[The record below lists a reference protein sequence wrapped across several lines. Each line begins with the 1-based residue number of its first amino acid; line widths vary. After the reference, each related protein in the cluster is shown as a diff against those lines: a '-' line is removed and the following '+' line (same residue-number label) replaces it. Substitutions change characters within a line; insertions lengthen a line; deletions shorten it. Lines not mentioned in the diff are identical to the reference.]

1 MVDRIRNTPAYV
13 LAAAALLSAGAVAQ
27 DDNGGSP
34 PAQAGVDTVMVVG
47 SEMTR
52 RGEVAELA
60 VTPGGVDLVDV
71 TRLQEQNVAS
81 LADLLRYSP
90 GVWAASHN
98 GSDGIFFSSRGSNL
112 DATDYDMNGIKLMQ
126 DGLPVTAADGNNHNR
141 IIDPLAASY
150 AVVARGA
157 NALKYGA
164 STLGGAVNF
173 ASPTAR
179 DVLPVELSVRAGSH
193 GEQLTRAT
201 FGKAGAAFDGLL
213 TLENKRWDGYR
224 DHNEQHRSGLYANAG
239 WQLAPRIATRFY
251 ATALENDQELPG
263 SLTRAQVDSN
273 PDQANRS
280 ALTGNFQLNVDTW
293 RMANKTTFQLDA
305 NRQLEFGF
313 SLEEQSLYHPIV
325 DVRIDFDGPTG
336 PAPEIQVFSLLV
348 DTDHRDIGGVV
359 RYNQRVGDHDVL
371 LGVNYGENETTGG
384 DYENLNGIP
393 NGLMT
398 TIDNDADSLEVFAM
412 DRWRLDDRVLLIFAA
427 QGVSADRNVRNTDA
441 AFGVFS
447 NPHDSYSRINP
458 QLGLIYDVTA
468 DFAFFANLSQLF
480 EPPTNFQLQDDVAG
494 GDAMLDA
501 MHGSV
506 VEAGVRGDLQAERGG
521 DWSWS
526 ASVYHAQIEDEI
538 LSVDDPN
545 APGTSLVTNVDATI
559 HAGIEAALSSRIAIG
574 AGFLEPFV
582 SLTLNDFSFDGDPVY
597 GNGELPAAPEYVL
610 RGELMYRS
618 ASGFH
623 VGPTLDVVG
632 DRFADFANTYVL
644 DSYVLYGLR
653 AGWGNARW
661 RVFADLRNLGD
672 EDYIASHGVRDVAGS
687 NDAILNP
694 GEPRSLYLGFQGRF
708 E

>member
-1 MVDRIRNTPAYV
+1 MGDYLRK
-13 LAAAALLSAGAVAQ
+13 AAACALSSTVLLGHCAAAQESNAG
-27 DDNGGSP
+27 
-34 PAQAGVDTVMVVG
+34 QAGVDTVIVMG

-52 RGEVAELA
+52 RGDVAELA
-60 VTPGGVDLVDV
+60 VTPGGTDLVDV
-71 TRLQEQNVAS
+71 ARLQEQNVAS

-90 GVWAASHN
+90 GVWAVSHN

-179 DVLPVELSVRAGSH
+179 DVPAVELSARAGSH
-193 GEQLTRAT
+193 GEQLARAT
-201 FGKAGAAFDGLL
+201 LGRAAETFDGLL
-213 TLENKRWDGYR
+213 TLESKRWDGYR

-239 WQLAPRIATRFY
+239 WQLTPRIATRFY
-251 ATALENDQELPG
+251 ATALDNDQELPG
-263 SLTRAQVDSN
+263 SLTRAQVDAD

-293 RMANKTTFQLDA
+293 RIANKTTFRLDA
-305 NRQLEFGF
+305 NRELTFGF
-313 SLEEQSLYHPIV
+313 SLEEQSLFHPIV

-336 PAPEIQVFSLLV
+336 PDPEVQVFSLLV

-359 RYNQRVGDHDVL
+359 RYNHRIGDHDVL
-371 LGVNYGENETTGG
+371 LGLNYGENETTGG
-384 DYENLNGIP
+384 DYENLNGMP

-398 TIDNDADSLEVFAM
+398 IIDNDADSLEVFAM
-412 DRWRLDDRVLLIFAA
+412 DRWRPDERLLLILAA

-441 AFGVFS
+441 ASGALS

-458 QLGLIYDVTA
+458 QLGLIYDVAA
-468 DFAFFANLSQLF
+468 DFSFFANLSALF
-480 EPPTNFQLQDDVAG
+480 EPPTNFQLQDNVRDEI
-494 GDAMLDA
+494 LDA
-501 MHGSV
+501 MHGIV
-506 VEAGVRGDLQAERGG
+506 AEAGIRGDLQTERGG

-526 ASVYHAQIEDEI
+526 ASVYHAQVEDEI

-545 APGTSLVTNVDATI
+545 APGTSLVTNFDATI
-559 HAGIEAALSSRIAIG
+559 HAGIEAALSSRIPVR
-574 AGFLEPFV
+574 AGLLEPFV
-582 SLTLNDFSFDGDPVY
+582 SLTLNDFSFDDDAVY
-597 GNGELPAAPEYVL
+597 GNAQLPAAPEYVL
-610 RGELMYRS
+610 RAELMYRS
-618 ASGFH
+618 PAGFH

-632 DRFADFANTYVL
+632 DRFADFANTYVV

-653 AGWGNARW
+653 VGWGNAKW
-661 RVFADLRNLGD
+661 RLFADLRNLGD
-672 EDYIASHGVRDVAGS
+672 EDYIASHGVRDVAGG

-694 GEPRSLYLGFQGRF
+694 GELRSLYFGFQGRF

>member
-1 MVDRIRNTPAYV
+1 MGDYLRK
-13 LAAAALLSAGAVAQ
+13 AAACALSSTVLLGHCAAAQESNAG
-27 DDNGGSP
+27 
-34 PAQAGVDTVMVVG
+34 QAGVDTVIVMG

-52 RGEVAELA
+52 RGDVAELA
-60 VTPGGVDLVDV
+60 VTPGGTDLVDV
-71 TRLQEQNVAS
+71 ARLQEQNVAS

-90 GVWAASHN
+90 GVWAVSHN

-179 DVLPVELSVRAGSH
+179 DVPAVELSARAGSH
-193 GEQLTRAT
+193 GEQLARAT
-201 FGKAGAAFDGLL
+201 LGRAAETFDGLL
-213 TLENKRWDGYR
+213 TLESKRWDGYR

-239 WQLAPRIATRFY
+239 WQLTPRIATRFY
-251 ATALENDQELPG
+251 ATALDNDQELPG
-263 SLTRAQVDSN
+263 SLTRAQVDAD

-293 RMANKTTFQLDA
+293 RIANKTTFRLDA
-305 NRQLEFGF
+305 NRELTFGF
-313 SLEEQSLYHPIV
+313 SLEEQSLFHPIV

-336 PAPEIQVFSLLV
+336 PDPEVQVFSLLV

-359 RYNQRVGDHDVL
+359 RYNHRIGDHDVL
-371 LGVNYGENETTGG
+371 LGLNYGENETTGG
-384 DYENLNGIP
+384 DYENLNGMP

-398 TIDNDADSLEVFAM
+398 IIDNDADSLEVFAM
-412 DRWRLDDRVLLIFAA
+412 DRWRLDERLLLILAA

-441 AFGVFS
+441 ASGALS

-458 QLGLIYDVTA
+458 QLGLIYDVAA
-468 DFAFFANLSQLF
+468 DFSFFANLSALF
-480 EPPTNFQLQDDVAG
+480 EPPTNFQLQDNVRDEI
-494 GDAMLDA
+494 LDA
-501 MHGSV
+501 MHGIV
-506 VEAGVRGDLQAERGG
+506 AEAGIRGDLQTERGR

-526 ASVYHAQIEDEI
+526 ASVYHAQVEDEI

-545 APGTSLVTNVDATI
+545 APGTSLVTNFDATI
-559 HAGIEAALSSRIAIG
+559 HAGIEAALSSRIPVR
-574 AGFLEPFV
+574 AGLLEPFV
-582 SLTLNDFSFDGDPVY
+582 SLTLNDFSFDDDAVY
-597 GNGELPAAPEYVL
+597 GNAQLPAAPEYVL
-610 RGELMYRS
+610 RAELMYRS
-618 ASGFH
+618 PAGFH

-632 DRFADFANTYVL
+632 DRFADFANTYVV

-653 AGWGNARW
+653 VGWGNAKW
-661 RVFADLRNLGD
+661 RLFADLRNLGD
-672 EDYIASHGVRDVAGS
+672 EDYIASHGVRDVAGG

-694 GEPRSLYLGFQGRF
+694 GELRSLYFGFQGRF

>member
-1 MVDRIRNTPAYV
+1 MSDYLGKATACV
-13 LAAAALLSAGAVAQ
+13 LSSAALLGQYAAAQGSDAASAEA
-27 DDNGGSP
+27 P
-34 PAQAGVDTVMVVG
+34 PRVDTIIVVG

-60 VTPGGVDLVDV
+60 VTPGGADLVDV
-71 TRLQEQNVAS
+71 ARLQEQNVAS

-90 GVWAASHN
+90 GVWAVSHN

-150 AVVARGA
+150 AVVVRGA

-179 DVLPVELSVRAGSH
+179 DVPPVGLSVRAGSH

-201 FGKAGAAFDGLL
+201 LGMAEGAFDGLL
-213 TLENKRWDGYR
+213 TFENKRWDGYR
-224 DHNEQHRSGLYANAG
+224 DHNEQHRSGLYANGG
-239 WQLAPRIATRFY
+239 WHLAPRIATRFY
-251 ATALENDQELPG
+251 GTLIENDQELPG
-263 SLTRAQVDSN
+263 SLTRAQVDAD

-280 ALTGNFQLNVDTW
+280 ALTGNFQLNVDT
-293 RMANKTTFQLDA
+293 RRIANKTTFQIDED
-305 NRQLEFGF
+305 RQLEFGF
-313 SLEEQSLYHPIV
+313 SVEEQSLYHPIV
-325 DVRIDFDGPTG
+325 DVRIDFDGPG
-336 PAPEIQVFSLLV
+336 PAPEVQVFSLLV

-359 RYNQRVGDHDVL
+359 RYNQRIGNHDVL
-371 LGVNYGENETTGG
+371 LGANYGENKSTGG
-384 DYENLNGIP
+384 DYENLNGMP

-398 TIDNDADSLEVFAM
+398 IIDNDADSLEAFAM
-412 DRWRLDDRVLLIFAA
+412 DRWRLDERLLLILAA

-441 AFGVFS
+441 ASGDLS

-458 QLGLIYDVTA
+458 QLGLIYDATSDLSVY
-468 DFAFFANLSQLF
+468 ANLSALF
-480 EPPTNFQLQDDVAG
+480 EPPTNFQLQDNVAG
-494 GDAMLDA
+494 GDATLDA
-501 MHGSV
+501 MHGTV
-506 VEAGVRGDLQAERGG
+506 AEVGVRGELQAEHSG

-526 ASVYHAQIEDEI
+526 ASVYYAQIEDEI
-538 LSVDDPN
+538 LSVDDPS
-545 APGTSLVTNVDATI
+545 APGTSLVTNVDETV
-559 HAGIEAALSSRIAIG
+559 HAGIEAALSSRIGVG

-582 SLTLNDFSFDGDPVY
+582 SFTLNDFSFDSDAVY
-597 GNGELPAAPEYVL
+597 GDAELPAAPEYVL
-610 RGELMYRS
+610 RGELIYRS
-618 ASGFH
+618 PSGFH
-623 VGPTLDVVG
+623 IGPTLDIVG
-632 DRFADFANTYVL
+632 ERFADFANTYVV

-653 AGWGNARW
+653 AGWENQKW

-672 EDYIASHGVRDVAGS
+672 EDYIGSHGVRDIADS
-687 NDAILNP
+687 AAAILNP
-694 GEPRSLYLGFQGRF
+694 GEPRSVYVGFEGRF

>member
-1 MVDRIRNTPAYV
+1 MSDYLRR
-13 LAAAALLSAGAVAQ
+13 AAAGVLSSAALVSHYATAQ
-27 DDNGGSP
+27 ESNAGSP
-34 PAQAGVDTVMVVG
+34 PVQTGVDTVIVVG

-60 VTPGGVDLVDV
+60 VTPGGADLVDV
-71 TRLQEQNVAS
+71 ARLEEQNVAS

-90 GVWAASHN
+90 GVWAVSHN

-179 DVLPVELSVRAGSH
+179 DLPPIELSMRAGSH

-201 FGKAGAAFDGLL
+201 FGTTGASFDGLL

-239 WQLAPRIATRFY
+239 WQPAPRIATRFY
-251 ATALENDQELPG
+251 ATVLDNDQELPG
-263 SLTRAQVDSN
+263 SLTRAQVDAD

-293 RMANKTTFQLDA
+293 RVANKTTFQLDA
-305 NRQLEFGF
+305 NRELTFGF
-313 SLEEQSLYHPIV
+313 SFEEQSLYHPIV

-336 PAPEIQVFSLLV
+336 PAPEVQVFSLLV
-348 DTDHRDIGGVV
+348 DTDHRDVGGVV
-359 RYNQRVGDHDVL
+359 RYNQRIGDHDVL
-371 LGVNYGENETTGG
+371 VGVNYGENETTGG
-384 DYENLNGIP
+384 DYENLNGTP

-398 TIDNDADSLEVFAM
+398 LIDNDADSLELFAM
-412 DRWRLDDRVLLIFAA
+412 DRWRLDERVLLILAA

-441 AFGVFS
+441 ASGVLS
-447 NPHDSYSRINP
+447 NLHDDYSRINP

-468 DFAFFANLSQLF
+468 DFVFFANLSQLF
-480 EPPTNFQLQDDVAG
+480 EPPTNFQLQDNVRDEV
-494 GDAMLDA
+494 LDA
-501 MHGSV
+501 MHGTV
-506 VEAGVRGDLQAERGG
+506 AEVGIRGDVQAGRAG

-526 ASVYHAQIEDEI
+526 ASAYHAQIEDEI
-538 LSVDDPN
+538 LSVEDPS
-545 APGTSLVTNVDATI
+545 APGTSLVTNVDETI
-559 HAGIEAALSSRIAIG
+559 HAGIEATVSSRIGVGEG
-574 AGFLEPFV
+574 AFLEPFV
-582 SLTLNDFSFDGDPVY
+582 SLTLNDFSFDDDPTYGDAD
-597 GNGELPAAPEYVL
+597 LPAAPEYVL
-610 RGELMYRS
+610 RAEVMYRS
-618 ASGFH
+618 PSGFH
-623 VGPTLDVVG
+623 VGPTLDIVG
-632 DRFADFANTYVL
+632 DRFADFANTYSV
-644 DSYVLYGLR
+644 DSYALYGLR
-653 AGWGNARW
+653 AGWGNAKW

-672 EDYIASHGVRDVAGS
+672 EDYIASHGVRDVAS
-687 NDAILNP
+687 SDDAILNP
-694 GEPRSLYLGFQGRF
+694 GEPRSLYVGFQGRF